1 MNPTPRR
8 LAAAYLAAAVVFLA
22 LDAVWLSA
30 MASRLY
36 QPHIG
41 HLMAPTVDWLAA
53 ALFYPL
59 YWLGLLV
66 FAVRPALVQG
76 RAAPALRLGALFG
89 FIAYATYDLTNQAT
103 LRDWSWTVTMADL
116 AWGAFVSGSA
126 AGAAAWLICRLTSR
140 PASRRNAR

>member
-8 LAAAYLAAAVVFLA
+8 LAAAYLAAAFVFLA

-59 YWLGLLV
+59 YLLGLLV

-89 FIAYATYDLTNQAT
+89 LIAYATYDLTNQAT
-103 LRDWSWTVTMADL
+103 LRDWSWAVTVADL

-126 AGAAAWLICRLTSR
+126 AGAAAWITCR
-140 PASRRNAR
+140 PASRRSAR